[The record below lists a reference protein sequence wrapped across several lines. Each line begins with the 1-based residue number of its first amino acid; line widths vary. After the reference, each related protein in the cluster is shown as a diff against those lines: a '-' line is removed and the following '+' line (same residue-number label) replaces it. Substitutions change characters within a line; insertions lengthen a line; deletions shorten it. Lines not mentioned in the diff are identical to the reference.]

1 MGQIVVKFGGSNLK
15 SPADIERSAR
25 VAAAYK
31 EPLVVVV
38 SAFSGVTD
46 MLIQGIDEAMLSEHA
61 PDQLCSKLENLH
73 ESALRLHIQSEAEI
87 GAVMEVLK
95 QRLAQLKKL
104 LMGIHYISAVP
115 DFTRDHIISTGERLS
130 SPIIAAVLR
139 KAGMQAREILPET
152 MGLLTDGI
160 FGNAAADLATC
171 AERLSSIITPDYTP
185 VIPGFYGVTK
195 EGKLA
200 VFGRGGSDYTAAV
213 IARSIQAESLDL
225 WKDVD
230 GFLSG
235 DPRIIQDSKT
245 ISSVSYEEA
254 AELSYFGAKVL
265 HPRTVEPLEQDR
277 IPIRV
282 MNVDKFDGT
291 IQPYTIVGPAQET
304 SISLKSVAATEDIG
318 IVRLEG
324 PGVGSRPGI
333 LARATTGLDA
343 AGINISSVITSQ
355 TSINLLFKKK
365 DLPRALAVLRSE
377 SVPSVVSVESMEDI
391 AIIAVVGDGLRHKQG
406 LAAQVFGALADAGI
420 NIVLTQA
427 GASPVAMYIIV
438 KKEDKAKAL
447 RAIHSTIH
455 RG

>member
-61 PDQLCSKLENLH
+61 PDQLCSKLETIH

-95 QRLAQLKKL
+95 QRLTQLKKL

-130 SPIIAAVLR
+130 APIIAAVLR
-139 KAGMQAREILPET
+139 KAGLQAREILPET

-160 FGNAAADLATC
+160 FGNAAADLAVCT
-171 AERLSSIITPDYTP
+171 ERLSSIITPDFTP

-195 EGKLA
+195 EGKIA

-235 DPRIIQDSKT
+235 
-245 ISSVSYEEA
+245 
-254 AELSYFGAKVL
+254 L
-265 HPRTVEPLEQDR
+265 
-277 IPIRV
+277 
-282 MNVDKFDGT
+282 
-291 IQPYTIVGPAQET
+291 
-304 SISLKSVAATEDIG
+304 
-318 IVRLEG
+318 
-324 PGVGSRPGI
+324 
-333 LARATTGLDA
+333 
-343 AGINISSVITSQ
+343 
-355 TSINLLFKKK
+355 
-365 DLPRALAVLRSE
+365 
-377 SVPSVVSVESMEDI
+377 
-391 AIIAVVGDGLRHKQG
+391 
-406 LAAQVFGALADAGI
+406 
-420 NIVLTQA
+420 
-427 GASPVAMYIIV
+427 
-438 KKEDKAKAL
+438 
-447 RAIHSTIH
+447 
-455 RG
+455 